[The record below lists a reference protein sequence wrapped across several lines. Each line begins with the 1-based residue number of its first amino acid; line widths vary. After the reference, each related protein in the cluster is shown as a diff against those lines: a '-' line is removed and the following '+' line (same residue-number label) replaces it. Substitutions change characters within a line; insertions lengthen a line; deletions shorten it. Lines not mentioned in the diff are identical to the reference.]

1 MPSSKLLV
9 IIVTGSGSGFGL
21 MTAQT
26 LARHGHIVY
35 GGLSKAD
42 NGSYPNYQAFADFSR
57 ENNCHLQGLHLNIV
71 QDNIIKQGVEHVV
84 QEQGHIDVVVHNAGH
99 MCLGPAEAFTPDQFF
114 DLYDTNCV
122 GCHRL
127 NRAVLPYMR
136 QQHSGLLLW
145 VSSSSVHG
153 PSSPFLSAYFAA
165 KAAQDSL
172 AQTTAVEVSQWG
184 IESCIVS
191 PGIFTS
197 GTNHFGSAVKA
208 KDAEIQKQYEDGPTK
223 GWFGRCMEGS
233 SKMGRLDIK
242 PQSVADTIAEIVN
255 TNHGE
260 RPWRAHVEP
269 EGPMAERTNKVR
281 DQVREDYLTQMGC
294 AELMKVKL
302 SGN

>member
-1 MPSSKLLV
+1 MATSKSLV
-9 IIVTGSGSGFGL
+9 IIITGSGSGFGRL
-21 MTAQT
+21 TAET
-26 LARHGHIVY
+26 LARSGHIVY
-35 GGLSKAD
+35 GGLSKPD
-42 NGSYPNYQAFADFSR
+42 DGKYPHYKAFAEFSKGNGCDLR
-57 ENNCHLQGLHLNIV
+57 GIHLNIV
-71 QDNIIKQGVEHVV
+71 DDDIIAHAVARVLE
-84 QEQGHIDVVVHNAGH
+84 EQGRIDAVVHNAGH
-99 MCLGPAEAFTPDQFF
+99 MSLGPAEAFTAEQFF

-127 NRAVLPYMR
+127 NRAVLPHMR
-136 QQHSGLLLW
+136 KLRSGLLLW

-191 PGIFTS
+191 PGIFTT
-197 GTNHFGSAVKA
+197 GTNHFGSAMKPAEEDIVK
-208 KDAEIQKQYEDGPTK
+208 EYSEGPTK
-223 GWFGRCMEGS
+223 GWFDQCLKGS
-233 SKMGRLDIK
+233 GNMGRVDIR
-242 PQSVADTIAEIVN
+242 PQSVADAIDEIVAIE
-255 TNHGE
+255 HGK

-294 AELMKVKL
+294 GELMRVKVQH
-302 SGN
+302 